1 MKCVTKCPLNSLK
14 VEAVFWVSLLNHTL
28 TDSFSLVGKAL
39 HMISFATPCKCIRV
53 LNDSR
58 CSSESLDQA
67 YAFTCGIRNFARKEK
82 EVTWAVNGESVQW
95 TNSSNLVDTRPLMA
109 FIIVSIFSFIICIS

>member
-14 VEAVFWVSLLNHTL
+14 VEAMFWVSLLNHTL
-28 TDSFSLVGKAL
+28 ADSFSLVGKTL

-58 CSSESLDQA
+58 CSSESLDQS
-67 YAFTCGIRNFARKEK
+67 YVFTYGIRNFAGKEK
-82 EVTWAVNGESVQW
+82 EVTWAVNVESV
-95 TNSSNLVDTRPLMA
+95 
-109 FIIVSIFSFIICIS
+109 